1 MCFKVQHTEERGED
15 AEDGDRNQLQSL
27 TGCTVKTCPRN
38 ELEMIFFSPLRVTV
52 KPFSL
57 NMMWDGTQSCTFYDT
72 DSNSYILVT

>member
-38 ELEMIFFSPLRVTV
+38 ELKILEMISFFPL
-52 KPFSL
+52 SE
-57 NMMWDGTQSCTFYDT
+57 
-72 DSNSYILVT
+72 

>member
-38 ELEMIFFSPLRVTV
+38 ELKILEMISFFSSLRVTV

-57 NMMWDGTQSCTFYDT
+57 NMVWDGTQSCTFYDA
-72 DSNSYILVT
+72 DSNS